1 MSLRSAPVLL
11 ALASLTAHGAEIISP
26 LTKQPVLVPDSAPSY
41 KFLVSGHWYGA
52 STSRSGFPA
61 STVLG
66 NIERFNA
73 TGASFFLLTGD
84 IFQNAKS
91 DQARYAQSLYEPLRI
106 PLFNAVGNHDLDGG
120 YYGGLFGS
128 TSMQWDVRND
138 RYIFLDTERDDS
150 SIKGDQLAML
160 KTAASD
166 AEAGKLRYIFITSH
180 RPIWAEAG
188 AYADLFTNNTR
199 SLAGCNY
206 DKDVL
211 PLLRRMLEHAEVFWI
226 AGSMG
231 GTAPAS
237 ILFETPEPKLHYV
250 MSAIRDEARDAVLL
264 AEVAPDSVR
273 WKAISLTGK
282 WVGPVQDYDAAWWR
296 EQGAEPKGFDWKLV
310 PYHIKNTVLHRAFWI
325 GAGSMLVIAMLV
337 VVLRRRRRAG

>member
-1 MSLRSAPVLL
+1 MNLRWTSILL
-11 ALASLTAHGAEIISP
+11 ALVTFTANGAEIISP
-26 LTKQPVLVPDSAPSY
+26 ITKQPVVVPDSALPY

-66 NIERFNA
+66 NIGKFND

-91 DQARYAQSLYEPLRI
+91 DQARYAQSLYGPLRI

-120 YYGGLFGS
+120 YYTGLFGG

-138 RYIFLDTERDDS
+138 RYLILDTERDDS
-150 SIKGDQLAML
+150 SIKGDQLKML
-160 KTAASD
+160 EATATD

-180 RPIWAEAG
+180 RPIWAETG
-188 AYADLFTNNTR
+188 AYADLFPNNTR

-211 PLLRRMLEHAEVFWI
+211 PLLRRMMEHAEVFWI

-237 ILFETPEPKLHYV
+237 ILFETPEPNLHYV

-264 AEVAPDSVR
+264 AEVAADSVR

-282 WVGPVQDYDAAWWR
+282 WVGPVQDYNAAWWR
-296 EQGAEPKGFDWKLV
+296 EQGGKPKGFDWKLV
-310 PYHIKNTVLHRAFWI
+310 PYYIKNTVLHRAFWI
-325 GAGSMLVIAMLV
+325 GAGSMLLVTLLV
-337 VVLRRRRRAG
+337 VLLRRRRRAG